1 LVHELSVKLNP
12 GMTPGGGQNPGSG
25 ELLGLGAAIAGA
37 MIVPLVAGALID
49 GALRTGPIFLI
60 IGVAVGIVSAS
71 VTAYMRIK
79 RYL

>member
-1 LVHELSVKLNP
+1 MAP
-12 GMTPGGGQNPGSG
+12 DGSQSPSGG
-25 ELLGLGAAIAGA
+25 ELLGLGGAIAGA

-60 IGVAVGIVSAS
+60 IGVAVGIVGAS
-71 VTAYMRIK
+71 VTAILRIK

>member
-1 LVHELSVKLNP
+1 
-12 GMTPGGGQNPGSG
+12 MTPDGGQSPGSG
-25 ELLGLGAAIAGA
+25 ELLGLGAVIAGA

-60 IGVAVGIVSAS
+60 VGLAVGIVGASA
-71 VTAYMRIK
+71 TAYVRIK

>member
-1 LVHELSVKLNP
+1 MAP
-12 GMTPGGGQNPGSG
+12 DGSQSPSGG

-49 GALRTGPIFLI
+49 GALRTGPIFLF
-60 IGVAVGIVSAS
+60 IGLAVGIVSATL
-71 VTAYMRIK
+71 TAILRIR

>member
-1 LVHELSVKLNP
+1 MAP
-12 GMTPGGGQNPGSG
+12 DGSQSPSGG

-49 GALRTGPIFLI
+49 GALRTGPTFLI
-60 IGVAVGIVSAS
+60 IGVAVGIVGAT
-71 VTAYMRIK
+71 VTAILRIK

>member
-1 LVHELSVKLNP
+1 MAPDGSHS
-12 GMTPGGGQNPGSG
+12 PGGG

-60 IGVAVGIVSAS
+60 VGVAAGIVGAS
-71 VTAYMRIK
+71 MTAILRIK

>member
-1 LVHELSVKLNP
+1 MAPDGSQS
-12 GMTPGGGQNPGSG
+12 PGGG

-60 IGVAVGIVSAS
+60 IGVAVGIVGAS
-71 VTAYMRIK
+71 VTAILRIR

>member
-1 LVHELSVKLNP
+1 MSP
-12 GMTPGGGQNPGSG
+12 DGGQSPGGG

-37 MIVPLVAGALID
+37 MIVPLVAGALLD

-60 IGVAVGIVSAS
+60 IGLGVGIVGASA
-71 VTAYMRIK
+71 TAYVRIK

>member
-1 LVHELSVKLNP
+1 MAPDGSQS
-12 GMTPGGGQNPGSG
+12 PGGS

-60 IGVAVGIVSAS
+60 IGVAVGIVGAS
-71 VTAYMRIK
+71 VTAILRIK

>member
-1 LVHELSVKLNP
+1 MAPEGGQS
-12 GMTPGGGQNPGSG
+12 PGGG

-49 GALRTGPIFLI
+49 GAFRTGPIFLVV
-60 IGVAVGIVSAS
+60 GVAVGIVGASA
-71 VTAYMRIK
+71 TAIMRIR

>member
-1 LVHELSVKLNP
+1 MAPDRSQS
-12 GMTPGGGQNPGSG
+12 PGGG

-49 GALRTGPIFLI
+49 GAFRTGPIFLI
-60 IGVAVGIVSAS
+60 IGVAVGIVGAS
-71 VTAYMRIK
+71 MTAILRIK

>member
-1 LVHELSVKLNP
+1 
-12 GMTPGGGQNPGSG
+12 MTPDGSQSPGGG

-49 GALRTGPIFLI
+49 GALRTGPIFLF
-60 IGVAVGIVSAS
+60 IGLAVGIVSATL
-71 VTAYMRIK
+71 TAILRIR